1 MSHSPIRILHVVT
14 NMSYGGLENLL
25 MNYYRHMDRNR
36 IQFDFLTHVEIH
48 QDFEEEIAAL
58 GGRLYRLPRMNPLSS
73 SYRSVLHSFLEE
85 HKEYRVIHS
94 HLNCTAGVPLK
105 PAMELGIPMRIAHAH
120 SSNLNWNPKVLI
132 KLWCKQSIPKY
143 ATHLFACGDKAG
155 SWMFKGKPFTLMRNA
170 IDVKDFT
177 YDPHRSRS
185 MKEKLG
191 LTGKFVVG
199 HVGQFRKEKN
209 HLFLVRVFH
218 EILKKEPTAALV
230 LVGKGPEMEKAKNLS
245 RSLDIE
251 SSVHFLGAR
260 PDIPYL
266 MQAMDVFVFPSLHEG
281 LGIAAIEAQAA
292 GLPCIVSSAVP
303 EECKLASDVSFLD
316 LGAPLS
322 QWRDTILSYT
332 AQLRQDHSSCLIDAG
347 YDIAT
352 NAKWLEEFYCNGAKV

>member
-143 ATHLFACGDKAG
+143 ATHLFACGEKAG
-155 SWMFKGKPFTLMRNA
+155 SWMFKGKEFTLMRNA
-170 IDVKDFT
+170 IDVADFS
-177 YDPHRSRS
+177 YDPIRSRQ
-185 MKEKLG
+185 MREQLG
-191 LTGKFVVG
+191 ITGKFVLG
-199 HVGQFRKEKN
+199 HVGQFRQEKN
-209 HLFLVRVFH
+209 HLFLIRVFH
-218 EILKKEPTAALV
+218 EVLKKEPNAALI
-230 LVGKGPEMEKAKNLS
+230 LVGKGPEMEKTKELC
-245 RSLDIE
+245 RSLGITD
-251 SSVHFLGAR
+251 SVHFLGAR
-260 PDIPYL
+260 PDIPDL
-266 MQAMDVFVFPSLHEG
+266 MQGMDVFILPSLFEG
-281 LGIAAIEAQAA
+281 LPVTMIEAQAS
-292 GLPCIVSSAVP
+292 GLPFVLSDRVP
-303 EECKLASDVSFLD
+303 PECMLSETGIRLSLD
-316 LGAPLS
+316 APLT
-322 QWRDTILSYT
+322 QWADTVLSYREFPRTNT
-332 AQLRQDHSSCLIDAG
+332 AELLRSAG
-347 YDIAT
+347 YDVEA
-352 NAKWLEEFYCNGAKV
+352 NAKWLEEFYYNGAKN